1 MEYHNCRV
9 CSHIYE
15 THTDND
21 SRSKD
26 ELEYARYLGF
36 CSAGCYDKLTEDDKT
51 KEHLFAYLEGDIR
64 KRNKL
69 LYLKSPPAAPSGR

>member
-9 CSHIYE
+9 CSNVYE

-26 ELEYARYLGF
+26 ELVYARYLGY
-36 CSAGCYDKLTEDDKT
+36 CGAKCYDKLTDNDKNQ
-51 KEHLFAYLEGDIR
+51 ECLFAYLEGDIR

-69 LYLKSPPAAPSGR
+69 LHKTSPPAAPSSR